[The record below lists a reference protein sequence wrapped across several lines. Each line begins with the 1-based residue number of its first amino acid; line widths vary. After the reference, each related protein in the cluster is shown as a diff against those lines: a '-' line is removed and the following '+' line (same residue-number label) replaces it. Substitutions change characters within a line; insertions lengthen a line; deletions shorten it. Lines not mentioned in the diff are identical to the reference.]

1 MRTRTGITVNGHAV
15 RALRDALG
23 YDIPTFA
30 KAVGVSV
37 PFMSRIERN
46 KRQPSPMVR
55 ARMVAVLG
63 VPLNAITMHPDE
75 LEAA

>member
-1 MRTRTGITVNGHAV
+1 MRTRTGITVNGFAV

-46 KRQPSPMVR
+46 LRQPSPMVR
-55 ARMVAVLG
+55 ARMVEVLG

-75 LEAA
+75 LKAA